1 MAGCSPA
8 AAKRNGS
15 MSQRRAFQIALHG
28 MLSIKPQDIKISLYK
43 IQTGCRCLFNR
54 NLPGSRI
61 FNPDT
66 PCNDIVLFQNTVQQ
80 MYFNLCVF
88 ICKDNFQCLCFLF
101 VCPDSRK
108 SLQPVFTV
116 SDLIALKKQICAF
129 HPFFIFDIQRDIAV
143 IPGAKGRILLWQ
155 RIQRIGAVHAGCI
168 RISGKSAVCIG

>member
-15 MSQRRAFQIALHG
+15 MSQRRALQIALHG
-28 MLSIKPQDIKISLYK
+28 MFSIKPQDIKISLYK
-43 IQTGCRCLFNR
+43 IQAGCRCLFDR
-54 NLPGSRI
+54 NLPGSCI

-66 PCNDIVLFQNTVQQ
+66 SCNDIVFFQNTIQQ

-88 ICKDNFQCLCFLF
+88 ICKDNFQCLRFLF

-116 SDLIALKKQICAF
+116 SDFIAFKKQICTF
-129 HPFFIFDIQRDIAV
+129 HPFFIFDIQCNIAV
-143 IPGAKGRILLWQ
+143 ISGAKGRIFLWQ
-155 RIQRIGAVHAGCI
+155 RIQRIGAVHTGCI